1 MHKLIGFSARAYLR
15 PMKTLRLLHHNAFYH
30 RNPRAWLI
38 NHFPVCATADKFE
51 FDPVAG
57 ITDFTGKDRGPS
69 SIYRLSAKI
78 KLNTQKD
85 LGTEFEKKN
94 QIEISAVFSRWNMQS
109 ERCISIIP
117 TGSYRSDTL
126 LSLGTSGLKISK
138 VILGAMSYGSPDW
151 QEWVLDEKASLP
163 LLEHAYKVGINT
175 WDTVNSSS
183 FS

>member
-1 MHKLIGFSARAYLR
+1 
-15 PMKTLRLLHHNAFYH
+15 
-30 RNPRAWLI
+30 
-38 NHFPVCATADKFE
+38 
-51 FDPVAG
+51 
-57 ITDFTGKDRGPS
+57 
-69 SIYRLSAKI
+69 
-78 KLNTQKD
+78 
-85 LGTEFEKKN
+85 
-94 QIEISAVFSRWNMQS
+94 MQS

-117 TGSYRSDTL
+117 TSSHRSDTL

-163 LLEHAYKVGINT
+163 LLEHAYKVGLNT